1 MCLLSLQTAV
11 SAEYYAAH
19 LGDTF
24 FIFINRANK
33 SHPFGWLL
41 PCGLFVGEKYISF
54 ESYFI
59 KRDANTNAHI
69 EKPVSLLKILTMVF
83 SFIHIS

>member
-1 MCLLSLQTAV
+1 
-11 SAEYYAAH
+11 
-19 LGDTF
+19 
-24 FIFINRANK
+24 
-33 SHPFGWLL
+33 L

-59 KRDANTNAHI
+59 KRVANTNAHI